1 MDYTL
6 CNYVV
11 TVYRNRGGKVEQ
23 AFLTNAFYTMEDGIC
38 WHDGSPVRKF
48 LLVIPGKV
56 SLIPG
61 DRVVLG
67 FGPTEVCWDSF
78 IPANVPNLVEVGR
91 VRYFRG
97 LDGEI
102 CHTEAEHLWN

>member
-11 TVYRNRGGKVEQ
+11 TVYRNRGGEVEQ
-23 AFLTNAFYTMEDGIC
+23 ELLTNAFYTAEEGISYRDG
-38 WHDGSPVRKF
+38 GPVRQF

-56 SLIPG
+56 SLVPG
-61 DRVVLG
+61 DRVMLG
-67 FGPTEVCWDSF
+67 FGPQEVCWDSF
-78 IPANVPNLVEVGR
+78 IPANVKNLVEVGR

-102 CHTEAEHLWN
+102 CHTEAEHPWN